1 MRVLLLITFLVAAA
15 SRLPWFPLRLHLLF
29 PLLLLPP
36 RWRAV
41 AIAVAVLALLG
52 KSTTFADGV
61 AASRHRRGCVE
72 FRASLPVRHLRLVRH
87 PALGGEPVDDA
98 RKHARQ
104 F

>member
-41 AIAVAVLALLG
+41 AIAVAVLALVG
-52 KSTTFADGV
+52 TVDDV
-61 AASRHRRGCVE
+61 CRRRRGE
-72 FRASLPVRHLRLVRH
+72 PPQARLR
-87 PALGGEPVDDA
+87 
-98 RKHARQ
+98 
-104 F
+104 